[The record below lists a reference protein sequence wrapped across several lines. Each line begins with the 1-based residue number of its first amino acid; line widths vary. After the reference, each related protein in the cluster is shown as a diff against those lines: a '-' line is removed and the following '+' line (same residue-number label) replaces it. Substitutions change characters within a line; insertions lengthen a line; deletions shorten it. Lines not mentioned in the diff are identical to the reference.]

1 MHDDRAASKHKVT
14 GELANTHKALW
25 RKYHMS
31 SAALHELVDDIER
44 EPERIKSLFGV

>member
-31 SAALHELVDDIER
+31 SAALYELVDDIER
-44 EPERIKSLFGV
+44 ESERIKSLFGV